1 MPGLLPEDLPGVPK
15 SSNIGKNETKSN
27 QNFTRK
33 SKKKAGIEHA
43 TDVEW
48 ENKVLIFPLANQIK
62 DYYYYNY
69 YAANIKIKLKSTF
82 HTWVKNNFSS
92 NYSNIIFKKN
102 NVFLKCSAQN

>member
-1 MPGLLPEDLPGVPK
+1 MPGLLPVDLPGVPK
-15 SSNIGKNETKSN
+15 SAKIGKNETKSN

-62 DYYYYNY
+62 DYYYNY

-92 NYSNIIFKKN
+92 KNSNIIFKEKATY
-102 NVFLKCSAQN
+102 F

>member
-1 MPGLLPEDLPGVPK
+1 MPGLLPVDLPGVPK
-15 SSNIGKNETKSN
+15 SAKIGKNETKSN

-82 HTWVKNNFSS
+82 HTSVKNNFSS
-92 NYSNIIFKKN
+92 KNSNIIFKEKATY
-102 NVFLKCSAQN
+102 F

>member
-1 MPGLLPEDLPGVPK
+1 MRPRV
-15 SSNIGKNETKSN
+15 TKIL
-27 QNFTRK
+27 QEKAR
-33 SKKKAGIEHA
+33 KKAGIEHA

-62 DYYYYNY
+62 DYYYHNY

-92 NYSNIIFKKN
+92 KNSNIIFKEKATY
-102 NVFLKCSAQN
+102 F